1 MHFTLNPHT
10 LVYSTGL
17 RAVIS
22 MLPSP
27 QHVKE
32 AYLGTDGLF
41 ATAPQT
47 FQPSL
52 LIDSSTTDPGTA
64 REIAE
69 AASSVLLHPDSSNA
83 FSLRSPQVIDAP
95 VSGGVPGAV
104 GATLTFM
111 AGGEASAV
119 AQAEPILLH
128 MGKKVVYCGKSGSGQ
143 AAKLANNLALAIQ
156 MASIAEGL
164 SFGAQQG
171 LDPAVL
177 SSIFN
182 SSSAH
187 CWSSEKY
194 NPVPGLQDGVPSA
207 RGYQGG
213 FSTALMLKDLR
224 LALKAAETSDA
235 KLPMTKKACE
245 LYEQL
250 AEKMGPNLDFSAIY
264 KYIYQSK

>member
-1 MHFTLNPHT
+1 MTLFPT
-10 LVYSTGL
+10 PIYVTGL

-32 AYLGTDGLF
+32 AYLGSNGLF
-41 ATAPQT
+41 SSAPHT
-47 FQPSL
+47 LQPSL

-69 AASSVLLHPDSSNA
+69 AASSVLLHPDSADA
-83 FSLRSPQVIDAP
+83 FSTRSPRMIDAP

-111 AGGEASAV
+111 AGGDASAV
-119 AQAEPILLH
+119 AQAEPILLR
-128 MGKKVVYCGKSGSGQ
+128 MGKRVVYCGKSGSGQ

-156 MASIAEGL
+156 MASVAEGL
-164 SFGAQQG
+164 SFGVSQG
-171 LDPAVL
+171 LDPGVL
-177 SSIFN
+177 TSIFN

-194 NPVPGLQDGVPSA
+194 NPVPGLMDGVPSS

-213 FSTALMLKDLR
+213 FSTSLMLKDLR
-224 LALKAAETSDA
+224 LALTAAETSDA
-235 KLPMTKKACE
+235 QLPMTKKACD
-245 LYEQL
+245 LYQQL

-264 KYIYQSK
+264 KYVYDGKN